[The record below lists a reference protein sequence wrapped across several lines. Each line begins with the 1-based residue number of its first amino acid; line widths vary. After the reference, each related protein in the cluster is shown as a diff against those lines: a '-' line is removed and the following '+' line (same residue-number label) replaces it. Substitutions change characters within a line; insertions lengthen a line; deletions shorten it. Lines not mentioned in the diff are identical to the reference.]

1 MDYMILCCIKYISLT
16 AVRIR
21 GYSRGKSEEQGRPA
35 KGMKVVQ
42 AINIRIWITGV
53 VTGKAYKLFTVFQ
66 AL

>member
-1 MDYMILCCIKYISLT
+1 
-16 AVRIR
+16 
-21 GYSRGKSEEQGRPA
+21 
-35 KGMKVVQ
+35 MKVVQ